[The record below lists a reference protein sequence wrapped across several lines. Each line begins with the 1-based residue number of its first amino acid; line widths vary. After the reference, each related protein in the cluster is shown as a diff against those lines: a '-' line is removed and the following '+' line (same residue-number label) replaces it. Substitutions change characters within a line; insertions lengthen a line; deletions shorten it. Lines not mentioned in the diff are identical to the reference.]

1 LLEAKGIPPVI
12 EGSAIE
18 GFPMKKALQL
28 FVVLSFAL
36 LLLSAGG
43 SQTIYGYISCSACGA
58 KGAADSHA
66 ECMEKCLAKGA
77 EIVLVADDTK
87 KIIRIDNPDAVSGHH
102 AQHVALYGYF
112 KDSGFYIISVRM
124 I

>member
-1 LLEAKGIPPVI
+1 
-12 EGSAIE
+12 
-18 GFPMKKALQL
+18 MKKALQL
-28 FVVLSFAL
+28 FVVLSLAL
-36 LLLSAGG
+36 LLLSADG

-58 KGAADSHA
+58 KGAANSHA

-77 EIVLVADDTK
+77 EVVLVTDDTNK

-102 AQHVALYGYF
+102 AQRVALYGYF

>member
-1 LLEAKGIPPVI
+1 
-12 EGSAIE
+12 
-18 GFPMKKALQL
+18 MKKALQFCL
-28 FVVLSFAL
+28 VLSLVL
-36 LLLSAGG
+36 LLVSAGG

-66 ECMEKCLAKGA
+66 DCMEKCLAKGA
-77 EIVLVADDTK
+77 AIILVTDDTK
-87 KIIRIDNPDAVSGHH
+87 QIIRIDNPDAVRGHH
-102 AQHVALYGYF
+102 AHRVALYGYF

>member
-1 LLEAKGIPPVI
+1 
-12 EGSAIE
+12 
-18 GFPMKKALQL
+18 MKKALEL
-28 FVVLSFAL
+28 FVVLSLAL
-36 LLLSAGG
+36 LLLSAAS

-77 EIVLVADDTK
+77 EVVLVTDDTK
-87 KIIRIDNPDAVSGHH
+87 KIVRIDNPDAVSGHH
-102 AQHVALYGYF
+102 AQRVALYGYF
-112 KDSGFYIISVRM
+112 KDSSFYIISVRM